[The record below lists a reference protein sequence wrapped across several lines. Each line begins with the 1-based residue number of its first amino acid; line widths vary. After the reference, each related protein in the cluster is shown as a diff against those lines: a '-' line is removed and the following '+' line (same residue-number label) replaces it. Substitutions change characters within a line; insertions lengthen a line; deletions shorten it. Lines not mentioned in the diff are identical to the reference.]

1 MELKD
6 EYLEAA
12 CREMMEEDVLCN
24 YSKEDYEYIIIPKEV
39 ERKVKRNNYAVK
51 YFGADYRRIK
61 ILGFVASIIFIVSSI
76 LIFKET
82 DTVANGERFWEKI
95 IELDEENGT
104 EYFHIFPTEGY
115 VRRYQAEFTYIPEG
129 FYLDEERSIIDGVY
143 KFKNTKNQSFTISLF
158 CYGDIWIGY
167 SGGMK
172 SIRHR
177 DVEFGARE
185 DEKYSMIMWQDD
197 NTIEFIRAY
206 DVYFSVEE
214 LLKIYDG
221 IVKIY
226 E

>member
-1 MELKD
+1 MELND
-6 EYLEAA
+6 DYLSEI
-12 CREMMEEDVLCN
+12 CNEMMEEDVLCN
-24 YSKEDYEYIIIPKEV
+24 YSKEDYENIIIPKEV
-39 ERKVKRNNYAVK
+39 DRKVKRNNYAVK
-51 YFGADYRRIK
+51 YLGADYRRIK
-61 ILGFVASIIFIVSSI
+61 MLGFVASIIFLVTSI
-76 LIFKET
+76 LIFRET

-129 FYLDEERSIIDGVY
+129 FYPDESIIDGVY
-143 KFKNTKNQSFTISLF
+143 EFKNTKNQSFTISLF

-172 SIRHR
+172 SILHKGI
-177 DVEFGARE
+177 EFGVRE
-185 DEKYSMIMWQDD
+185 DEKCSMIMWQDD
-197 NTIEFIRAY
+197 NTIEYIRAY